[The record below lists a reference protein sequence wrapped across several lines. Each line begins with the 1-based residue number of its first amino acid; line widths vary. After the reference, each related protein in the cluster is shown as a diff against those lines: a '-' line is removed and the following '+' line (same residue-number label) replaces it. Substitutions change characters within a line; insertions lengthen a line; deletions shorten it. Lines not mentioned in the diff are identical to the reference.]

1 MESLSKAY
9 HFLRRNRR
17 AIGLIA
23 GASAAGLA
31 MWQVKRVLDEYK
43 RLIKEHDVARLDQHR
58 YVHMCGLLWL
68 LPCLRVGYGRVRKRG
83 TD

>member
-17 AIGLIA
+17 AIGLVA
-23 GASAAGLA
+23 GVSAAGLA
-31 MWQVKRVLDEYK
+31 MWRVRRVLDEYK

-58 YVHMCGLLWL
+58 
-68 LPCLRVGYGRVRKRG
+68 
-83 TD
+83 

>member
-1 MESLSKAY
+1 MESLLKAY

-31 MWQVKRVLDEYK
+31 IWRVKKVLDEYK

-58 YVHMCGLLWL
+58 YVVWL
-68 LPCLRVGYGRVRKRG
+68 CFALVVATSEVWAYGI
-83 TD
+83 